1 MALIKHSERT
11 IRKPCQGCGSKEL
24 YWAHDTDREGQGFHC
39 ERHSSSGKM
48 TLMELDGSRH
58 NCRGRNASGTLETPR
73 ETPAS
78 PTAGPVA
85 PETAQVVTAALN
97 GAAVPGSDKAA
108 MVAQLLDALAPQ
120 VDVNTVKAM
129 VTEQHGSFSA
139 ELLSKVDAKISA
151 ITAPVKLEITQPN
164 GETVKIDGAHKTLPT
179 VVKVVGQARKHCLM
193 VGPAGTGKSTIA
205 EQVAESLGLSY
216 YSISLSPQTPASA
229 LLGYMQAAGEYV
241 RSLYREAYEHGGVF
255 HFDEFD
261 NAHPSV
267 LAVINASLAN
277 GHMAFP
283 DRMVTR
289 HPDFRVC
296 ASANTYGRGPDRQ
309 YVGRQAIDAATLDR
323 FVVVTVD
330 IDEALES
337 KICQATGAGT
347 AVVTEVLRYVRAI
360 RNASEQGRK
369 ALIFSPRASEGVCA
383 LLMAGIS
390 AREAVEMRVRRGISD
405 ADWNAVTSGVP
416 PLHVPAM

>member
-11 IRKPCQGCGSKEL
+11 IRKPCQGCGSKDL

-39 ERHSSSGKM
+39 ERHESSGKM
-48 TLMELDGSRH
+48 TLMELDGTWH
-58 NCRGRNASGTLETPR
+58 NCPGRKAPEAPEPPR

-78 PTAGPVA
+78 PSASPVA
-85 PETAQVVTAALN
+85 PVAAQAVTAALN
-97 GAAVPGSDKAA
+97 GTGDKAA
-108 MVAQLLDALAPQ
+108 MVAQLLDALTPQ
-120 VDVNTVKAM
+120 VDAATVRAM

-139 ELLSKVDAKISA
+139 ELLAKVDAKIMA
-151 ITAPVKLEITQPN
+151 ISAPVKLEVTQPN
-164 GETVKIDGAHKTLPT
+164 GEVIKIDGAHRALPT
-179 VVKVVGQARKHCLM
+179 VLRVVGKAGLHCLM

-205 EQVAESLGLSY
+205 EQVAESLSLAY

-241 RSLYREAYEHGGVF
+241 RSLYREAYESGGVF

-283 DRMVTR
+283 DRMVKR

-330 IDEALES
+330 IDEALEA
-337 KICQATGAGT
+337 KICQATGASP

-360 RNASEQGRK
+360 RKAADQGKK
-369 ALIFSPRASEGVCA
+369 ALIFSPRASLGVCK
-383 LLMAGIS
+383 LLLSGESPAN
-390 AREAVEMRVRRGISD
+390 AVEMRVRRGISD
-405 ADWNAVTSGVP
+405 SDWNAVTSGVP
-416 PLHVPAM
+416 PLNVPTM